1 VIAEAFDATYGDRL
15 EAPERLAALPPER
28 VVALLRLT
36 GEETV
41 VDYGA
46 GTGVYTVAFA
56 EALPRGTV
64 FAVEALPQLVE
75 RLRARMPAEV
85 AGRVRIVETAAN
97 SVPVADGV
105 ADRLVLVDVLHHLH
119 DQPSA
124 LSEML
129 RLLRP
134 GGWLVAVDWSDQERP
149 FGPPPGHA
157 LGLQA
162 ARAVLS
168 GAGLRELEAH
178 EAGELFP
185 YHLAIIAERP

>member
-1 VIAEAFDATYGDRL
+1 MAEAFEPAHGDRL
-15 EAPERLAALPPER
+15 EAPERLAALPPEQ

-36 GEETV
+36 GDETV
-41 VDYGA
+41 IDYGA

-56 EALPRGTV
+56 ETLPRGTV

-75 RLRARMPAEV
+75 RLRARLPAAI
-85 AGRVRIVETAAN
+85 AGRVQVVETAAN
-97 SVPVADGV
+97 HVPVADGV
-105 ADRLVLVDVLHHLH
+105 ADRVVLVDVLHHLH
-119 DQPSA
+119 DQA
-124 LSEML
+124 DAFVEML
-129 RLLRP
+129 RLLHP
-134 GGWLVAVDWSDQERP
+134 GGRLVVVDWSDTERP

-157 LGLQA
+157 LGLAA

-185 YHLAIIAERP
+185 YHLAIVAEKP

>member
-1 VIAEAFDATYGDRL
+1 MADAFDATHGDRL
-15 EAPERLAALPPER
+15 EAPERLAVLPPEK

-36 GEETV
+36 GDETV

-46 GTGVYTVAFA
+46 GTGVYTVALA
-56 EALPRGTV
+56 EAVPHGVVL
-64 FAVEALPQLVE
+64 AVEASPQLVE
-75 RLRARMPAEV
+75 RLRARIPPEI
-85 AGRVRIVETAAN
+85 AGRVQVVETAAN
-97 SVPVADGV
+97 HVPVADGV

-119 DQPSA
+119 DQPDA
-124 LSEML
+124 FVEML

-134 GGWLVAVDWSDQERP
+134 GGRLVVVDWSDTERP
-149 FGPPPGHA
+149 LGPPPGHA

-178 EAGELFP
+178 EAGGLFP
-185 YHLAIIAERP
+185 YHLAIVAEKP